1 MIHQRPSLSAHR
13 ASLSGA
19 WAEAVKNLTA
29 VAKENAGTINKAASA
44 GIARRATDQG
54 RVRRNLKK
62 IARLRKRASRLKA
75 RIRKL
80 ETQGRRFLGIPL
92 GSGKRKIA
100 RLKRRVKKIEGNIKA
115 LQAEASGLEVKASTA
130 ATRAQAGVKGA
141 EAREAEAQSRVAV
154 EASRTE
160 AEGSKQRTILI
171 GSVAAVAG
179 MVLIA
184 VILKGQ
190 RSTRDTIQFRPAPS
204 GGHVR
209 GAR

>member
-1 MIHQRPSLSAHR
+1 MIYQRPGLHTR
-13 ASLSGA
+13 RGSLSGA
-19 WAEAVKNLTA
+19 WAEAAQNVTA
-29 VAKENAGTINKAASA
+29 VAKDNAGTINKAVSA
-44 GIARRATDQG
+44 GIARRATDPA
-54 RVRRNLKK
+54 RVRRNLRK
-62 IARLRKRASRLKA
+62 IARLKKRASRLKA

-80 ETQGRRFLGIPL
+80 ETRGRRFLGIPL
-92 GSGKRKIA
+92 GKGKRAIA
-100 RLKRRVKKIEGNIKA
+100 RLKRRVQKINGQIRA
-115 LQAEASGLEVKASTA
+115 LQAEAEGLQVKASTA
-130 ATRAQAGVKGA
+130 ATRAQGTIKGA

-190 RSTRDTIQFRPAPS
+190 KSTREKETVKFRPAP
-204 GGHVR
+204 HR
-209 GAR
+209 GAL